1 MERPFNSKVYA
12 EETVDMRRTLRD
24 GTVTHELV
32 SRATADVLLLGVP
45 DEPQTATMR
54 IQSLDKYL
62 EEIKKL

>member
-32 SRATADVLLLGVP
+32 SRATAEILILEVP
-45 DEPQTATMR
+45 DEPQTAKLK
-54 IQSLDKYL
+54 IQPLSVYL